1 VLLQTLNRFFTHT
14 DETDEQLQI
23 LVNAAFGLMANVL
36 RPLGRTLPRLP
47 VGPDHPG
54 RTAGPTFEMYYQFG
68 NFVPWR
74 EPAWALL
81 SERAAILATRSAA
94 AAALPGAPAAVSG
107 AAAAAAGLAAQLLA
121 HVPEELRHVA
131 PASRTGHGA

>member
-1 VLLQTLNRFFTHT
+1 M
-14 DETDEQLQI
+14 
-23 LVNAAFGLMANVL
+23 GGVL

-47 VGPDHPG
+47 AGPDHHPG

-81 SERAAILATRSAA
+81 SERATILAKRSAE
-94 AAALPGAPAAVSG
+94 AAALPGAPAAVND
-107 AAAAAAGLAAQLLA
+107 AAAAAAGLAARLLA
-121 HVPEELRHVA
+121 HVPEQLRHVQL
-131 PASRTGHGA
+131 SGRTDHDG